1 MSLIKSI
8 SGNEICDQYARNVAS
23 IAAYSGAS
31 GNNLFCN
38 QYFNNG
44 LSTLGCGLVTDQNP
58 PRGGNCIVIAGRDHF
73 DGNIHIPQIIG
84 HRYRMQIDIK
94 DKSGQGFPNGHGTSP
109 SPSCGVWYT
118 TQTSGAGY
126 DGFYRDTFVSVKDLG
141 NGWFEETYEFTLTNN
156 KKQSFSP
163 FIQIE
168 TSNAYPSGKL
178 QYYISNLRLYDV
190 SAALKI
196 TDDGN
201 GNVTMST
208 I

>member
-73 DGNIHIPQIIG
+73 DGNIHIPQIMAQWAFL
-84 HRYRMQIDIK
+84 RVVLALPM
-94 DKSGQGFPNGHGTSP
+94 
-109 SPSCGVWYT
+109 
-118 TQTSGAGY
+118 
-126 DGFYRDTFVSVKDLG
+126 
-141 NGWFEETYEFTLTNN
+141 
-156 KKQSFSP
+156 
-163 FIQIE
+163 
-168 TSNAYPSGKL
+168 L
-178 QYYISNLRLYDV
+178 QQRVLI
-190 SAALKI
+190 
-196 TDDGN
+196 
-201 GNVTMST
+201 
-208 I
+208 

>member
-1 MSLIKSI
+1 
-8 SGNEICDQYARNVAS
+8 
-23 IAAYSGAS
+23 
-31 GNNLFCN
+31 
-38 QYFNNG
+38 
-44 LSTLGCGLVTDQNP
+44 
-58 PRGGNCIVIAGRDHF
+58 
-73 DGNIHIPQIIG
+73 
-84 HRYRMQIDIK
+84 MQIDIK

-126 DGFYRDTFVSVKDLG
+126 DGPYRDTFVSVKDPG

-163 FIQIE
+163 FIQIK
-168 TSNAYPSGKL
+168 TGNAYPSGKL

>member
-44 LSTLGCGLVTDQNP
+44 LSTLRCSLVTDQNP
-58 PRGGNCIVIAGRDHF
+58 PRGGNCIVIDRRDHF
-73 DGNIHIPQIIG
+73 DHNIHIPQIIG

-94 DKSGQGFPNGHGTSP
+94 DKSGQGFPNGHGTLP
-109 SPSCGVWYT
+109 SPSCGVYYT
-118 TQTSGAGY
+118 TQTSGVGY
-126 DGFYRDTFVSVKDLG
+126 DGPYRNTFVSVTDLG

-156 KKQSFSP
+156 KKQAFSP

-168 TSNAYPSGKL
+168 TSNAYPLGKL